1 MWNFYLKPIMTCRI
15 EQKISNYI
23 SRYIMVKSVK
33 PKYMTHS
40 LYSLIQLKTYF
51 VVSTLIIT
59 MYSEIYF

>member
-1 MWNFYLKPIMTCRI
+1 
-15 EQKISNYI
+15 
-23 SRYIMVKSVK
+23 
-33 PKYMTHS
+33 MTHS